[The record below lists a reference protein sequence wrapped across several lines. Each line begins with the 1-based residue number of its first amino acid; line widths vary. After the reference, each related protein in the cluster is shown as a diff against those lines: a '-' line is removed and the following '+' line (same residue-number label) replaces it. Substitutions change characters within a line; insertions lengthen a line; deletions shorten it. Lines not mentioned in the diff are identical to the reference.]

1 MTLDKESFRA
11 TRYGRIGENHDAV
24 ELLMTVFGM
33 CQVQYLSLR
42 FSGKWNTDAV
52 HMELVR
58 GTTCTYMAL
67 ECHNG
72 WSEWLLI
79 RVIYWVVKMNPIEY
93 HVTLTSSLAVTTNL
107 SPIRNPCF
115 EPWGKRKNRRA

>member
-1 MTLDKESFRA
+1 MTLDKEGFRA

-33 CQVQYLSLR
+33 CQVQYLILR

-52 HMELVR
+52 DMELVR
-58 GTTCTYMAL
+58 GTACTYMAL

-72 WSEWLLI
+72 
-79 RVIYWVVKMNPIEY
+79 
-93 HVTLTSSLAVTTNL
+93 
-107 SPIRNPCF
+107 
-115 EPWGKRKNRRA
+115 